1 MFWVLNVNVNGG
13 LQKYGPTDTVV
24 VATVMMMGT
33 VVDVVVEDRCDGVGE
48 MNRRW
53 VAIGVFTTAASLYDA
68 ATGILYTDARSSIS
82 GHGTRHNRCK
92 L

>member
-1 MFWVLNVNVNGG
+1 MVLFWVLNVNVNGG

-53 VAIGVFTTAASLYDA
+53 VAIGGIHHRGVVTRRRHLNTVYGCAVFHIGPRN
-68 ATGILYTDARSSIS
+68 AT
-82 GHGTRHNRCK
+82 
-92 L
+92 